1 MLRKTIEIGTPGT
14 RLSLA
19 HRQLSIVRP
28 DAAPATVPIEDI
40 GVLVADDGRAMMQS
54 RSIRAIAPSSK
65 TPRFISLRM
74 GERLPSLGEVRFLT
88 ITDRQF
94 SRIRM
99 FLGKKRAKS
108 PPPPAQLEL
117 F

>member
-40 GVLVADDGRAMMQS
+40 GVLVVDDGRADDS
-54 RSIRAIAPSSK
+54 KSGRLVAPLRLPSK
-65 TPRFISLRM
+65 TPRFISLEWANAR
-74 GERLPSLGEVRFLT
+74 RPS
-88 ITDRQF
+88 
-94 SRIRM
+94 
-99 FLGKKRAKS
+99 AKS
-108 PPPPAQLEL
+108 D